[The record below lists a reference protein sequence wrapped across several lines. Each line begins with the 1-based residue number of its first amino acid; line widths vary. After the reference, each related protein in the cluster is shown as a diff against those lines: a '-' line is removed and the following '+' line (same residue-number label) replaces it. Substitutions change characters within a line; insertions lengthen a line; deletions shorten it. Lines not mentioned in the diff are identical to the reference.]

1 MTKSQEHV
9 LVESLAAALG
19 DGRRAEPPASFPL
32 DPNTASYPGL
42 YSWWAD
48 DAARST
54 IAAQLG
60 LAVPSLIYAGQAG
73 ATRWPSGTKSSA
85 TLKSRIR
92 GNHIR
97 GNASS
102 STFRLT
108 RSCSTPWAW
117 SWPSRGGFNR
127 RTTGEC
133 RTGSWHTSGS
143 SSSPTTIETRS
154 AASRRRSLNSWIYP
168 STSRDEHRHHPGS
181 CCGTYAS
188 ALQLLPERAAPL
200 SGHRRGKS
208 APDIGQLL
216 EVVIDAGP
224 NGDPGCPASDFAET
238 GRNPVRATS
247 PALGRSMQG

>member
-108 RSCSTPWAW
+108 LSALLLDPMGLVVAKPGRLQSED
-117 SWPSRGGFNR
+117 NR
-127 RTTGEC
+127 RV
-133 RTGSWHTSGS
+133 SD
-143 SSSPTTIETRS
+143 
-154 AASRRRSLNSWIYP
+154 WIMAHL
-168 STSRDEHRHHPGS
+168 R
-181 CCGTYAS
+181 
-188 ALQLLPERAAPL
+188 
-200 SGHRRGKS
+200 
-208 APDIGQLL
+208 
-216 EVVIDAGP
+216 VVIVPHD
-224 NGDPGCPASDFAET
+224 DRD
-238 GRNPVRATS
+238 
-247 PALGRSMQG
+247 ALGRFEAQVLELLDLPLNLEGRTPTPSRILLRDLRKRITAPA